1 MTLQGSDLSFL
12 RGQDLNFVPR
22 AFSASS
28 QRNAAHR
35 PNDTSSLQAQSGRQS
50 MNQAEPEPQMLQV
63 TSPMEQQR
71 TVNTPPAGK
80 GESSRRRWES
90 LAEENVLLRN
100 ELENLRSQNQDVND
114 AMEKMLSDLI
124 EAQLGLQEKEAL
136 VDRQKGVMKKQKTQ
150 LEQLQDNVSNLSA
163 ELKESRTRE
172 TMNVPPNPELE
183 QAVGMMRT
191 EIREKELQLK
201 EKDQILRERE
211 IDWKVELHELK
222 GKLTQQ
228 QMQHEK
234 AVDELHE
241 LQATAISRDNGQL
254 AAATSQ
260 AEAENARAEQYLHE
274 LQQLKTKHAQTL
286 SQIESEKTKTQQAV
300 QELHQLKTMQAEA
313 LSQVEAEKAKT
324 QQYAQELQ
332 QLKATSAETAT
343 VKDNS
348 QLLDQ
353 LKAAHATE
361 LAEIR
366 RISDFFKNNSERL
379 SRQMKDMMAEN
390 HILKESIKTKDCEAQ
405 EQASHIKAI
414 ELQIRG
420 F

>member
-1 MTLQGSDLSFL
+1 MD
-12 RGQDLNFVPR
+12 
-22 AFSASS
+22 
-28 QRNAAHR
+28 
-35 PNDTSSLQAQSGRQS
+35 
-50 MNQAEPEPQMLQV
+50 
-63 TSPMEQQR
+63 
-71 TVNTPPAGK
+71 
-80 GESSRRRWES
+80 
-90 LAEENVLLRN
+90 
-100 ELENLRSQNQDVND
+100 
-114 AMEKMLSDLI
+114 KMLSDLI
-124 EAQLGLQEKEAL
+124 EARLGLQEKEAL

-150 LEQLQDNVSNLSA
+150 LEQLQHNVSNLSA
-163 ELKESRTRE
+163 ELKESRTRQ
-172 TMNVPPNPELE
+172 TMVPPNPEQE
-183 QAVGMMRT
+183 QTVGMMRT

-211 IDWKVELHELK
+211 MDWKVELHELK

-234 AVDELHE
+234 AVNELHE
-241 LQATAISRDNGQL
+241 LQATAISQDNGQL

-260 AEAENARAEQYLHE
+260 TEAEKARAEQYFHE
-274 LQQLKTKHAQTL
+274 LQHLKTTHAQTL
-286 SQIESEKTKTQQAV
+286 SQIESEKAKTQQVV
-300 QELHQLKTMQAEA
+300 QELQQLKTMHAEA

-361 LAEIR
+361 LAEIP

-390 HILKESIKTKDCEAQ
+390 HTLKESIKTKDREAQ
-405 EQASHIKAI
+405 EQASHINAI
-414 ELQIRG
+414 ELQMRG